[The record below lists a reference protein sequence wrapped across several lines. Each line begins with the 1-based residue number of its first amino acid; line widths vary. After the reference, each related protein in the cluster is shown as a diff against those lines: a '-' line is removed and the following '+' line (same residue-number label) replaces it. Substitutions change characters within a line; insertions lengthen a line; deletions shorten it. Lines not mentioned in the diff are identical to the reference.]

1 MQCSI
6 YFLLPR
12 RKRMSEVASCE
23 QTDTIPN
30 PWRISM
36 SLEGVE
42 ILLGLG
48 MVTIAYN
55 LPPHSSS
62 ILQKMR
68 E

>member
-1 MQCSI
+1 
-6 YFLLPR
+6 
-12 RKRMSEVASCE
+12 MSEVASCE